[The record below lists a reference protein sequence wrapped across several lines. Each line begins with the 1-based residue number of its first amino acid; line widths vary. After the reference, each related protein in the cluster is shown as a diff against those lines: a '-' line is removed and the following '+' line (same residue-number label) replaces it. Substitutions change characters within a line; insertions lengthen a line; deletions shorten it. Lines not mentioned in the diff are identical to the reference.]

1 MDIYSSYAPKYFDR
15 GFFPVPLIGK
25 NPVMK
30 DWQKKETY
38 KNFDSILK
46 TKGNCNIGVLLGSDC
61 GIIALDID
69 KEESLK
75 DAPLSPVRKKGKK
88 GETRFFKY
96 NGELSKKRHDLGFEI
111 LSTGNQTVLPPSIH
125 PENLKAY
132 QWVTHDTLLDFDI
145 ADLPT
150 IPQEFIDKINGQKE
164 RSSIDQSDGTRCNH
178 GSHTKLSEMVVAA
191 LHNNDDFG
199 TILKTLIDFDEDIN
213 QEVSYFLCTS
223 RKWATLDKNTNAL
236 SFILEAAQRNIRKGA
251 ITKVNSEKIEINLV
265 DKVEIVR
272 RPLPCLR
279 GIGHEMFQHAYDASY
294 VARSHFTFPAVI
306 SIASILMGN
315 KIKFQGIHPN
325 IYCLLAG
332 GSGSGKSSAMD
343 FIKEFLQESDLDQ
356 KLLGDGSPSGDT
368 ALMQN
373 LPIQRERIDILDEG
387 DSLFL
392 TINSA
397 NAYGKKVADVYASL
411 FTSSGKYFAGKNSS
425 AFKGKGN
432 EMGNIG
438 GCFSPYVNLIMG
450 ITFKAFEQSVTESV
464 VDKGFG
470 ARILYFADNEKKRK
484 KTAKIKPIPKKFIDL
499 AKLWSSLEKVE
510 AKTMNLANPY
520 AKKFEIKEAIISEAN
535 QVILDKY
542 LAELDERSF
551 NEPQESK
558 ITALLERAGEYL
570 KKMALIDAFLT
581 QPNTTD
587 LEITKCSLD
596 WAMDFINVHL
606 HNAKL
611 FIDGHI
617 NQGLY
622 NDKINKI
629 YNYISFKKGVSKMTL
644 SNNFQKI
651 PKKERKELVQ
661 DLLEM
666 GKIKEV
672 DKLLFKV

>member
-1 MDIYSSYAPKYFDR
+1 
-15 GFFPVPLIGK
+15 
-25 NPVMK
+25 
-30 DWQKKETY
+30 
-38 KNFDSILK
+38 
-46 TKGNCNIGVLLGSDC
+46 
-61 GIIALDID
+61 
-69 KEESLK
+69 
-75 DAPLSPVRKKGKK
+75 
-88 GETRFFKY
+88 
-96 NGELSKKRHDLGFEI
+96 
-111 LSTGNQTVLPPSIH
+111 
-125 PENLKAY
+125 
-132 QWVTHDTLLDFDI
+132 
-145 ADLPT
+145 
-150 IPQEFIDKINGQKE
+150 
-164 RSSIDQSDGTRCNH
+164 
-178 GSHTKLSEMVVAA
+178 
-191 LHNNDDFG
+191 
-199 TILKTLIDFDEDIN
+199 
-213 QEVSYFLCTS
+213 
-223 RKWATLDKNTNAL
+223 
-236 SFILEAAQRNIRKGA
+236 
-251 ITKVNSEKIEINLV
+251 
-265 DKVEIVR
+265 
-272 RPLPCLR
+272 
-279 GIGHEMFQHAYDASY
+279 
-294 VARSHFTFPAVI
+294 
-306 SIASILMGN
+306 
-315 KIKFQGIHPN
+315 
-325 IYCLLAG
+325 LAG

-392 TINSA
+392 TINSS

-520 AKKFEIKEAIISEAN
+520 AKKFEIKEAMISEAN

-596 WAMDFINVHL
+596 WAMVFINVHL

-629 YNYISFKKGVSKMTL
+629 HKYISLKNGVSRMTL
-644 SNNFQKI
+644 SNIFQKI